1 MSINWS
7 DSQSYSVTVISVLLS
22 PTARRMTA
30 MNATSY
36 SKLAATIFA
45 IIALLQLARALTGW
59 QIIFNGMAVPIWPSW
74 IACGV
79 GIALA
84 WLGFSASRT

>member
-1 MSINWS
+1 
-7 DSQSYSVTVISVLLS
+7 VARS
-22 PTARRMTA
+22 PRGCKSGVEPLERLGVNGTDRMTG

-36 SKLAATIFA
+36 SKLAAAIFA

-59 QIIFNGMAVPIWPSW
+59 QIMFNGMTVPIWPSW

-79 GIALA
+79 AIVLA
-84 WLGFSASRT
+84 WLGFSASRA

>member
-1 MSINWS
+1 
-7 DSQSYSVTVISVLLS
+7 
-22 PTARRMTA
+22 MTG

-59 QIIFNGMAVPIWPSW
+59 QIMFNGMAVPIWPSW

-79 GIALA
+79 AIVLA
-84 WLGFSASRT
+84 WLGFSASRA

>member
-1 MSINWS
+1 M
-7 DSQSYSVTVISVLLS
+7 
-22 PTARRMTA
+22 PG

-45 IIALLQLARALTGW
+45 IIALRQLARALTGW
-59 QIIFNGMAVPIWPSW
+59 QIMFNGMTVPTWPSW

-79 GIALA
+79 AIVLA
-84 WLGFSASRT
+84 WLGFSASRA

>member
-1 MSINWS
+1 MRLSLVPGPARG
-7 DSQSYSVTVISVLLS
+7 SQVDDWVDTDG
-22 PTARRMTA
+22 MTG

-59 QIIFNGMAVPIWPSW
+59 PIMFNGMAVPIWPSW

-79 GIALA
+79 AIVLA
-84 WLGFSASRT
+84 WLGFGASRA